1 MLFCNI
7 NSYLYSFTCIL
18 THDGKTSFFV
28 FTGCESF
35 QSVLDIFKE
44 SRQKLGEVLS
54 AFEFMD
60 SQTMTV
66 AKENLKLR
74 SPIEDY
80 PFYVLI
86 ETSGSNGSHDE
97 EKLSQ
102 FLEHV
107 MGTGIVQDGTVATE
121 PTKIQV
127 GS

>member
-1 MLFCNI
+1 M
-7 NSYLYSFTCIL
+7 
-18 THDGKTSFFV
+18 
-28 FTGCESF
+28 
-35 QSVLDIFKE
+35 
-44 SRQKLGEVLS
+44 S

-60 SQTMTV
+60 SHSMVV
-66 AKENLKLR
+66 AKENLKLK
-74 SPIEDY
+74 SPIGDF

-107 MGTGIVQDGTVATE
+107 TSSEIVQDGTVATE

-127 GS
+127 WQLFIQNLKHPNIIIVISIV

>member
-1 MLFCNI
+1 
-7 NSYLYSFTCIL
+7 
-18 THDGKTSFFV
+18 
-28 FTGCESF
+28 
-35 QSVLDIFKE
+35 
-44 SRQKLGEVLS
+44 
-54 AFEFMD
+54 MD
-60 SQTMTV
+60 SQSMTV

-74 SPIEDY
+74 SPIKDY

-86 ETSGSNGSHDE
+86 ETSGSNGNHDE

-127 GS
+127 GSNLSTMYM